1 MIRRMT
7 AATALAVLALVT
19 GACAEETTDAGGNDP
34 AGTTRQEPSR
44 TFKGPNG
51 ETPTTADKLAL
62 APEDIAK
69 IKSGTYTAAFVWH
82 ENSAL
87 IRAVEKGARQEFDE
101 LGIKVVASTS
111 ADFDAAKQAN
121 NVQSVLALNPDVI
134 VTIAVDP
141 TSAAAAFKKAVD
153 RGTKI
158 VVMTTPPAG
167 YTSGKQI
174 TGIVT
179 ADLTAFGKM
188 NAEMLGKALDGKG
201 KVAYIYHDADFWFTN
216 QRDKAFKDWLAFLY
230 PDIEIVAE
238 EGFADPSRTE
248 DIANAALTRHPDLT
262 GVYVAWA
269 TAADG
274 VLAALRQQG
283 KNNVKVVTNDLEAS
297 LAADMV
303 KDGNVVGIASNGSV
317 RIGKTLGVVA
327 GYGLVGKKA
336 PAMTVG
342 APMAATKDNVADA
355 WRDDYGEEPP
365 AEVNPN

>member
-1 MIRRMT
+1 MIRRSIT
-7 AATALAVLALVT
+7 AAVIAVLALT
-19 GACAEETTDAGGNDP
+19 AGACAEETTGGDKP
-34 AGTTRQEPSR
+34 AGTTGQEPSR
-44 TFKGPNG
+44 QFKGPNG
-51 ETPTTADKLAL
+51 ETPTTADKVAL
-62 APEDIAK
+62 TPDDIAK
-69 IKSGTYTAAFVWH
+69 IKAGTYTAALVWH

-87 IRAVEKGARQEFDE
+87 IRAVEKGVRQQFDE

-111 ADFDAAKQAN
+111 ADFDPAKQAN
-121 NVQSVLALNPDVI
+121 NVESVLALNPNVI

-174 TGIVT
+174 VGIVT

-188 NAEMLGKALDGKG
+188 NAEMLGKALGGKG
-201 KVAYIYHDADFWFTN
+201 KIAYIYHDADFWFTN

-238 EGFADPSRTE
+238 EGFSDPSRTE
-248 DIANAALTRHPDLT
+248 DIANAALTRHPDLN

-283 KNNVKVVTNDLEAS
+283 RNNVKVVTNDLEAS

-317 RIGKTLGVVA
+317 RLGKTLGVVA

-336 PAMTVG
+336 PVMTVG
-342 APMAATKDNVADA
+342 SPLAATKENVADA
-355 WRDDYGEEPP
+355 WRDDYGEDAP
-365 AEVNPN
+365 AEVKGN

>member
-1 MIRRMT
+1 MIRSSRIT
-7 AATALAVLALVT
+7 TALVVLALVT
-19 GACAEETTDAGGNDP
+19 TACAEDKTGSSGTQ
-34 AGTTRQEPSR
+34 AGTTGQEPSR

-51 ETPTTADKLAL
+51 ETPTPADKLAL
-62 APEDIAK
+62 SPQDVTK
-69 IKSGTYTAAFVWH
+69 IKAGTYTAAFVWH
-82 ENSAL
+82 ENSAFV
-87 IRAVEKGARQEFDE
+87 RAVEKGTRQEFDE

-167 YTSGKQI
+167 YTAGKQI

-188 NAEMLGKALDGKG
+188 NAEMLGKAMGGKG

-238 EGFADPSRTE
+238 EGFSDPSRTE

-283 KNNVKVVTNDLEAS
+283 KNDVKVVTNDLEAA

-303 KDGNVVGIASNGSV
+303 KDGNVVGIAANGSV

-327 GYGLVGKKA
+327 GYGLVGKQA

-342 APMAATKDNVADA
+342 APMAATKDNITEA
-355 WRDDYGEEPP
+355 WRDDYGEDPP
-365 AEVNPN
+365 ADVTGK